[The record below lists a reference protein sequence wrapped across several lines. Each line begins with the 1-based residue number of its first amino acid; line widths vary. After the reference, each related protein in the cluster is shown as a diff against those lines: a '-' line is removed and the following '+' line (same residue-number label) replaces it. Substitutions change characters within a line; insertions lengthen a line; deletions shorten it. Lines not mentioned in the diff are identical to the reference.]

1 MKYVEWQWRI
11 LREKCGITEAIA
23 RFKVLCWR
31 LPGRK
36 PSVTRARVLAQIRTR
51 QEVKPLRTPL
61 LYIIEVPLFLT
72 SALDGDEWSTSRST
86 CLTPGKGPKYSLN
99 RRLSVPHS
107 RSELF
112 GEDKNLLPLPGFE
125 PRTVQLIAQCLF
137 RTSIWTRHLPNKI
150 RSIALWAVL
159 FGITSSVLGTE
170 RNSCFQRTL
179 RGGRPALS

>member
-72 SALDGDEWSTSRST
+72 SALDGDEWLASRLGRFTQGKEHTALGNRWLGCIVWQTNMST
-86 CLTPGKGPKYSLN
+86 
-99 RRLSVPHS
+99 LSVATI
-107 RSELF
+107 
-112 GEDKNLLPLPGFE
+112 PL
-125 PRTVQLIAQCLF
+125 CLQV
-137 RTSIWTRHLPNKI
+137 IHDH
-150 RSIALWAVL
+150 
-159 FGITSSVLGTE
+159 
-170 RNSCFQRTL
+170 
-179 RGGRPALS
+179 ALSWSDTVRKTTNAYQRLRVSHSTL